1 MRDQITRSRG
11 FTRRAMVLVTGK
23 LMLTSIL
30 ASRLYY
36 LQVMKSDT
44 YKTLSDENRI
54 RLRPVV
60 PLRGRIL
67 DRNGEPMA
75 ENDQQFCAMIDPAE
89 VRNLKAAYK
98 KIADLLEIEEPQY
111 SKLLHK
117 LTTQQIAGYFI
128 VKEHL
133 NWDEVSKVEV
143 NMPDLPG
150 VLVDTSQIRSYP
162 LGNFG
167 SHLLGYIAAPSKKEA
182 EKNPI
187 LLQGDFK
194 VGKSGIEYQLENEL
208 RGKIGVKRVEVDVHG
223 VNVRELSLEKSL
235 PGDDMRLTVDARLQ
249 RYAAERIASEGGVK
263 ESGGSVVVMDI
274 RNGDV
279 LTLVSS
285 PGYDPNVFAR
295 GVTGD
300 EWRELV
306 NHPDKPLSNKVISMH
321 YPPGSTFKVVT
332 ALAGLKE
339 GVDPNATAFCPGYY
353 EFGGRRF
360 RCWNEDGHGTVNMQE
375 ALAKSCNVFFYKL
388 SQRIGV
394 EAISA
399 MAHKLGLGQK
409 TDIELFGEKPG
420 VIPDRQWKMKTYNKP
435 WNPGETLNTG
445 IGQGYVLVTPIQL
458 AVLGAR
464 VASGKNISPRL
475 VRDWS
480 KISSQS
486 VAPKPQTEGGEDHDV
501 KSVASTDHA
510 LKHAGIKVEDDIASL
525 GIPEKHLEIVR
536 GGMDMVTNKP
546 IGTAFISR
554 IIYPQYAMAGK
565 TGTAQVRS
573 GWIDRGQV
581 LERRFRNH
589 ALFVGFAPV
598 SNPRYA
604 ISVVI
609 EHGESGSRAAAPV
622 ARDILT
628 EAQRLNVAYED
639 EPT

>member
-11 FTRRAMVLVTGK
+11 FTRRTMVLVTGK

-36 LQVMKSDT
+36 LQVMKSST

-60 PLRGRIL
+60 PLRGRIM

-75 ENDQQFCAMIDPAE
+75 ENDQQFRAIIDPAE
-89 VRNLKAAYK
+89 AGNLKKAFK
-98 KIADLLEIEEPQY
+98 KIADVLELEETQ
-111 SKLLHK
+111 SNKLLHK
-117 LTTQQIAGYFI
+117 LTTQQIPGYFV

-133 NWDEVSKVEV
+133 SWDEVSRVEV

-162 LGNFG
+162 LGTYG
-167 SHLLGYIAAPSKKEA
+167 SHLLGYIAAPSKKEV

-187 LLQGDFK
+187 LNQGDFK

-223 VNVRELSLEKSL
+223 VSVRELSLEESV

-249 RYAAERIASEGGVK
+249 RYAAQRIQNEGGVK
-263 ESGGSVVVMDI
+263 ESGGTVVVLDI

-306 NHPDKPLSNKVISMH
+306 NHPDKPLSNKAISMQ
-321 YPPGSTFKVVT
+321 YPPGSTFKLIT
-332 ALAGLKE
+332 SLAGLKE
-339 GVDPNATAFCPGYY
+339 GVDPHATAFCPGYY

-388 SQRIGV
+388 AQRIGV

-399 MAHKLGLGQK
+399 MAHKMGLGQK
-409 TDIELFGEKPG
+409 EGIELFGEKSG
-420 VIPDRQWKMKTYNKP
+420 VIPDRAWKMKTYNKP

-445 IGQGYVLVTPIQL
+445 IGQGYVLVTPLQL

-464 VASGKNISPRL
+464 VATGKQIKPRL
-475 VRDWS
+475 VREWAN
-480 KISSQS
+480 KP
-486 VAPKPQTEGGEDHDV
+486 VEPKAPKNTSATDGDNHD
-501 KSVASTDHA
+501 
-510 LKHAGIKVEDDIASL
+510 IKELVNADATPTKPPVQEEAESL
-525 GIPEKHLEIVR
+525 GIPEAHLDIVR
-536 GGMDMVTNKP
+536 GGMDMVINKP
-546 IGTAFISR
+546 LGTAFISR
-554 IIYPQYAMAGK
+554 IIIPQYAMAGK

-573 GWIDRGQV
+573 GWMEKGAV
-581 LERRFRNH
+581 VERKYRNH

-598 SNPRYA
+598 NNPRYA
-604 ISVVI
+604 CSVVI

-622 ARDILT
+622 ARDVLT

-639 EPT
+639 DPA